1 VGFGCVSPMSLQGPI
16 LLVADAS
23 GLAKDFADAGAF
35 PVVEVS
41 WAGALTALAEVKPA
55 AIVASAPGAADEDA
69 AAAMAQ
75 QAAQAIPFAP
85 MLVRL
90 GDNAVGPPDAMAVP
104 QDAPPERLIAR
115 LSAALRLRTLHA
127 ATLARARTLKEE
139 RNIVAELPA
148 GDPLDD
154 AIVLLIG
161 RGRHHPTL
169 SVAVG
174 ERMGVIGA
182 LSVDTAARFLNAREV
197 DGVVIGDGLPAAAVE
212 AFLTVLSEGSRF
224 RDLPVA
230 VLGAS
235 HDAAA
240 LPNFVRAG
248 DPLVL
253 LTRLTPLIRLHA
265 FETALKRLLDSIECK
280 GLLDPH
286 TGLLRDDAFCQALGL
301 AIEDAGERGSGLSL
315 ARFSFDEPIDRRTS
329 IDAARLISRLVRDS
343 DFACRQH
350 DGSILFAFGDT
361 DLRDAHV
368 AARRL
373 ASVLKHTMLRPDR
386 ERPSV
391 SPSVTLAT
399 LKPADTALTL
409 LARVVPPPVA
419 AA

>member
-1 VGFGCVSPMSLQGPI
+1 MSLQGPI

-23 GLAKDFADAGAF
+23 GLAKDLADAGAF
-35 PVVEVS
+35 PIVEVS
-41 WAGALTALAEVKPA
+41 WAGALIALGEIKPA
-55 AIVASAPGAADEDA
+55 AIVASAPAAADDEA
-69 AAAMAQ
+69 AHAVIQ
-75 QAAQAIPFAP
+75 QATQATPLVP
-85 MLVRL
+85 MLMRL
-90 GDNAVGPPDAMAVP
+90 ADGVSAPADALTIP
-104 QDAPPERLIAR
+104 QDAPPARLIAR

-127 ATLARARTLKEE
+127 TALARARALKEE
-139 RNIVAELPA
+139 RNVVAELPA

-154 AIVLLIG
+154 AIVLLVG

-182 LSVDTAARFLNAREV
+182 LSVDTAARCLNARDV
-197 DGVVIGDGLPAAAVE
+197 DGVVIGDGLPGVAVE
-212 AFLTVLSEGSRF
+212 AFLTILTEDSRF

-235 HDAAA
+235 HDVAA
-240 LPNFVRAG
+240 LPNFVRAH
-248 DPLVL
+248 DPLAL
-253 LTRLTPLIRLHA
+253 WSRAMPLIRLHA
-265 FETALKRLLDSIECK
+265 FETVLKRLLHSIECK

-286 TGLLRDDAFCQALGL
+286 TGLLRHDSFGQALDL
-301 AIEDAGERGSGLSL
+301 AIADAGERGSGLSL

-329 IDAARLISRLVRDS
+329 VDAARLISRLVRDS

-350 DGSILFAFGDT
+350 DGSILFVFGDT

-386 ERPSV
+386 QKPNV

-409 LARVVPPPVA
+409 LGRVAPRPVA

>member
-1 VGFGCVSPMSLQGPI
+1 MSLQGPI

-23 GLAKDFADAGAF
+23 GLAKELADAGAL
-35 PVVEVS
+35 PIVEVS

-55 AIVASAPGAADEDA
+55 AIVASAPAAADDA
-69 AAAMAQ
+69 RVVAQ
-75 QAAQAIPFAP
+75 QATQATPFVP
-85 MLVRL
+85 MIIRVT
-90 GDNAVGPPDAMAVP
+90 GDAAVP
-104 QDAPPERLIAR
+104 ADALTIPYDASPARLIAR

-127 ATLARARTLKEE
+127 TALARARALKAE
-139 RNIVAELPA
+139 RNIVTELPA

-154 AIVLLIG
+154 AIVLLVG

-182 LSVDTAARFLNAREV
+182 LSVDTAARCLNARDI
-197 DGVVIGDGLPAAAVE
+197 DGIVIGDGLRGAAVE
-212 AFLTVLSEGSRF
+212 AFLAVLTEDSRF
-224 RDLPVA
+224 RDLPLA

-235 HDAAA
+235 HDVPA
-240 LPNFVRAG
+240 LPNFVRAN
-248 DPLVL
+248 DPLAL
-253 LTRLTPLIRLHA
+253 LSRAMPLIRLHA
-265 FETALKRLLDSIECK
+265 FETILKRLLHSIECK

-286 TGLLRDDAFCQALGL
+286 TGLLRHDAFGQALDL
-301 AIEDAGERGSGLSL
+301 AIADAGERGSGLSL
-315 ARFSFDEPIDRRTS
+315 ARFSFDEPIDRRAS
-329 IDAARLISRLVRDS
+329 MDAARLISRLVRDS

-386 ERPSV
+386 EKPNV
-391 SPSVTLAT
+391 SPSVTLAA

-409 LARVVPPPVA
+409 LARVAPRPVA